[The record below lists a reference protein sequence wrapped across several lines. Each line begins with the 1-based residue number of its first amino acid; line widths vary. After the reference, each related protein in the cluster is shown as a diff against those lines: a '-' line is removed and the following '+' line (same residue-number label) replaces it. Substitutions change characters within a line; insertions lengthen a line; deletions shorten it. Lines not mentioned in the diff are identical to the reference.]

1 MIVCRL
7 DDADRIASTYQSKM
21 SAGMPVKI
29 ILSCIV
35 LFFGTMAYGFISMSG
50 GNGSIAFVITVLL
63 IVLLIG
69 SGIIASTR
77 NPGHLLAYVI
87 DDDNVFQVDIPKAC
101 ANDTLFGAAIS
112 ITYGSLSRKNKIIK
126 NMKSLPT
133 SSYIDEFVCN
143 RQVAEYSGSVIN
155 KVFLME
161 EGKKFLKVS
170 AQVTAV
176 NEKAEF
182 FPTKKKT
189 LYIPQTFTNIDT
201 LRMRLEQ
208 LM

>member
-1 MIVCRL
+1 
-7 DDADRIASTYQSKM
+7 
-21 SAGMPVKI
+21 
-29 ILSCIV
+29 
-35 LFFGTMAYGFISMSG
+35 
-50 GNGSIAFVITVLL
+50 
-63 IVLLIG
+63 
-69 SGIIASTR
+69 
-77 NPGHLLAYVI
+77 
-87 DDDNVFQVDIPKAC
+87 
-101 ANDTLFGAAIS
+101 
-112 ITYGSLSRKNKIIK
+112 
-126 NMKSLPT
+126 MKSLPT

>member
-35 LFFGTMAYGFISMSG
+35 LFFGTMAYGFISMKG
-50 GNGSIAFVITVLL
+50 GKGSIAFVVTILL

-69 SGIIASTR
+69 SGIISSTR
-77 NPGHLLAYVI
+77 NLGYFMAYVI

-155 KVFLME
+155 KVFSME
-161 EGKKFLKVS
+161 DGRKFLKVS